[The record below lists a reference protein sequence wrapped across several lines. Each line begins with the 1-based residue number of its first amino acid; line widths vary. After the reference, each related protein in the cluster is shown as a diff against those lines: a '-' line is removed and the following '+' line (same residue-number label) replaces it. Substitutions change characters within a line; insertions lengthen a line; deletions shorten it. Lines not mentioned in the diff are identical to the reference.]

1 MHLTTVAIDLAKNVF
16 EVAGA
21 DERGHVIER
30 RRLTRLQLERF
41 LATRDIERVVME
53 ACGTAHYWGR
63 WLAARGVA
71 VSLLPAH
78 YVNAYVRRGKNDRA
92 DATALLEASRATDI
106 LPVPV
111 KSVEQQG
118 LQGLHRVRDAWRS
131 TRVRRINTLRGL
143 CREFGVNAPL
153 GAKRGLATLGARLA
167 EDDGTVP
174 TMLRVMLQQLID
186 EIRSLEA
193 RIATIEVELAR
204 LAEQSPVCQRLQT
217 IPGVGLISATAF
229 VGAVADIGTFRT
241 GRRFASWLGLTP
253 KEHSSGQTRRL
264 GAISKQG
271 DVYLRTLLIHGA
283 RSLLLAAERTRR
295 AGRPVDSLRA
305 WGVDLRARRGHNK
318 AAVSLANKM
327 ARIVWATWRHERD
340 FVPRFVAA

>member
-1 MHLTTVAIDLAKNVF
+1 MHLNTVAIDLAKNVF

-21 DERGHVIER
+21 DAQGHVVER

-41 LATRDIERVVME
+41 LATRDIGRVVME
-53 ACGTAHYWGR
+53 ACGTAHFWGR
-63 WLAARGVA
+63 WLIARGVS

-78 YVNAYVRRGKNDRA
+78 YVKAYVRRSKTDRA

-106 LPVPV
+106 HRVPV
-111 KSVEQQG
+111 KSVEQQA

-131 TRVRRINTLRGL
+131 TRVQRINTLRGL

-153 GAKRGLATLGARLA
+153 GAKRGLATLGAQLA
-167 EDDGTVP
+167 EDDSAVP

-186 EIRSLEA
+186 EIRSLEE
-193 RIATIEVELAR
+193 RIEAIEGELAR

-217 IPGVGLISATAF
+217 IPGIGLISATAF
-229 VGAVADIGTFRT
+229 VGAVADIGSFRT

-253 KEHSSGQTRRL
+253 KEHSSGQSRRM

-283 RSLLLAAERTRR
+283 RAVLYSAATAQR
-295 AGRPVDSLRA
+295 AGRPMDALRA
-305 WGVDLRARRGHNK
+305 WGADMRARRGQNK
-318 AAVSLANKM
+318 AAVGVANKM

-340 FVPRFVAA
+340 FTARFVAA